1 MPRSVWLCVLTLLF
15 QLGLSRSSLV
25 AAERPNIVLI
35 MADDLGLEC
44 LQCYGGTSYQTRRL
58 DQLAAEGLRFTHAY
72 SQPLCTPTRV
82 QLMTGRYNHRNW
94 ISFGILDPQAKTFGH
109 LLRDA
114 GYRTCITG
122 KWQLQSYDPPD
133 FPNAARRRGIGMK
146 VTDAGFE
153 EHCLF
158 HSWHTE
164 DKGSRYANPTY
175 YRNGKLE
182 HADGKYGPDI
192 SVDFALD
199 FMQRHRDE
207 PMFVYYPMSL
217 PHWPMVPTPDS
228 EEWADPAQRLDE
240 STDYFPD
247 MVAYMDKV
255 VGRFVDGI
263 DKLGL
268 KDNTLVLF
276 YGDNGTDRRIT
287 SKLGDK
293 DVQGGKATPAQTGIR
308 VPLIARWPAAIKG
321 GRTSS
326 DLIDASDFL
335 PTLAELAGTQIPK
348 DWQHDG
354 VSFAP
359 QFKDQ
364 SGTKRDLAFFWYD
377 PRPGWDKKRYSRH
390 IFALDHNYKLFSDG
404 RFFDIRGEG
413 VREVALDPDE
423 LSAEA
428 KAARTKLQRVI
439 DQTMRP
445 PVSPAAKVL
454 VDAFGDPV
462 ERKN

>member
-1 MPRSVWLCVLTLLF
+1 MPRSVWLFVVALLIPAF
-15 QLGLSRSSLV
+15 QPSGL
-25 AAERPNIVLI
+25 AAESDRPNIVLI

-44 LQCYGGTSYQTRRL
+44 LQCYGGMSYQTPRL

-94 ISFGILDPQAKTFGH
+94 ISFGILDPSAKTFGH

-146 VTDAGFE
+146 VTEAGFE

-175 YRNGKLE
+175 FRNGKLE
-182 HADGKYGPDI
+182 HADGQYGPDI

-207 PMFVYYPMSL
+207 PMFVYYPMAL

-228 EEWADPAQRLDE
+228 EEWADPARRLDE
-240 STDYFPD
+240 GTEYFAD

-287 SKLGDK
+287 SKLGDQ
-293 DVQGGKATPAQTGIR
+293 DVEGGKATPAQTGIR
-308 VPLIARWPAAIKG
+308 VPLIARWPVAIKG
-321 GRTSS
+321 GRTTS

-335 PTLAELAGTQIPK
+335 PTLAELAGTQIPA

-354 VSFAP
+354 ISFAS
-359 QFKDQ
+359 QLKGQ
-364 SGTKRDLAFFWYD
+364 
-377 PRPGWDKKRYSRH
+377 WDKERYSRH

-413 VREVALDPDE
+413 VREVALDSGK
-423 LSAEA
+423 LSDEA

-439 DQTMRP
+439 DRTMRP
-445 PVSPAAKVL
+445 PISPAAKVV

-462 ERKN
+462 ESKN